1 MKTNET
7 KTTSKGYT
15 VNLNAQGTKEANAIH
30 DRGVY
35 VRVGSWDYPDGT
47 EGGELR
53 FWENRYTGELELY
66 DYDGC
71 FNLPEDIIDFLDGE
85 DKIDVDN
92 VAESLGY
99 RKTFHVLHDVTY
111 TTESTVK
118 ARNIEEAVQKAEQR
132 AQQEHANVR
141 WETGAYH
148 GAKFYQAT
156 QVDEDDN
163 IVAEW
168 FEGEV

>member
-1 MKTNET
+1 MKTTNT
-7 KTTSKGYT
+7 KTTSQGYT

-30 DRGVY
+30 DKGIY

-53 FWENRYTGELELY
+53 FWENCYTGELELY

-71 FNLPEDIIDFLDGE
+71 FNLPEDIINFLDDE
-85 DKIDVDN
+85 DNIDVDN

-99 RKTFHVLHDVTY
+99 RKTFHVSHDVTY
-111 TTESTVK
+111 VHECTVK
-118 ARNIEEAVQKAEQR
+118 ARNIKEALQRAEER

-156 QVDEDDN
+156 QVDKDDN
-163 IVAEW
+163 FITEW